1 MHRHIPAWRV
11 FKRMQWTAVA
21 VGVLLYAAVS
31 VHGWGALDWPGAQK
45 RFVILYGPAA
55 FFAACLTAPLLLPF
69 LRRPLKRYVWLSFAA
84 GIGQKVTSLVVGLG
98 LLVVAALFIWL
109 QIQGA
114 TAGGRPPGGI
124 FSAYG
129 AGLGVLLAQAL
140 LVLALEREPLIRQ
153 IIEEHS

>member
-11 FKRMQWTAVA
+11 FKRMQWTSVV
-21 VGVLLYAAVS
+21 VGGLLYAAVS
-31 VHGWGALDWPGAQK
+31 LHGWSVLELPEAQK
-45 RFVILYGPAA
+45 RLAILYGPAV
-55 FFAACLTAPLLLPF
+55 FFAVCLGAPLLLPL

-84 GIGQKVTSLVVGLG
+84 GFGQTVASLVVGLG
-98 LLVVAALFIWL
+98 LLVVAAFFIWL

-114 TAGGRPPGGI
+114 QTGGRPPGGI

-140 LVLALEREPLIRQ
+140 LVLALEREPLIRE
-153 IIEEHS
+153 IIERPE

>member
-1 MHRHIPAWRV
+1 MNRHITAWRV
-11 FKRMQWTAVA
+11 FKRMQWTSVA

-31 VHGWGALDWPGAQK
+31 MHGWAALDWPDAQK
-45 RFVILYGPAA
+45 RLVIVYGPAV
-55 FFAACLTAPLLLPF
+55 FFAVSLTAPLVLPF

-84 GIGQKVTSLVVGLG
+84 GFGQKVTSLVVGLG

-114 TAGGRPPGGI
+114 AGGGRPPGGI

-140 LVLALEREPLIRQ
+140 LVLALEREPLIRE
-153 IIEEHS
+153 IIEEDS